1 MKNKSKISEFGLSY
15 KNINIITILI
25 FALLL
30 LFGPI
35 EPYGILIRTL
45 YLIIIPI
52 LVYIFLKHF
61 GQKIKINKK
70 LDDYLN
76 RAIFICVAGGLLIGA
91 YFSITTKYHTECNQY
106 VNTRDGR
113 ECVGDYIQVKGID
126 SEGALIQIILAGLA
140 IWISIKKRK
149 NIVRF

>member
-1 MKNKSKISEFGLSY
+1 MGDKTETSEFGLSY
-15 KNINIITILI
+15 KNITTITTLI
-25 FALLL
+25 FVLLL

-52 LVYIFLKHF
+52 LVYIFLKYF
-61 GQKIKINKK
+61 GQKIRINKT

-76 RAIFICVAGGLLIGA
+76 RAIIACIAGGLLVGA

-126 SEGALIQIILAGLA
+126 SRGALVQIVFAGIA
-140 IWISIKKRK
+140 IWLSIRK
-149 NIVRF
+149 EK